1 MILKNRRS
9 LRPLLL
15 AVIMLLPLLPLPAA
29 ADSLMPVTELIKQTE
44 AGWHQSYQ
52 SPAGEVRVDIPILMS
67 KVDSLPVLRV
77 RALSSGVVPQT
88 KPEQVF
94 DWGDEKPRIASFDG
108 YFQYAGPDF
117 ERWAKAEAE
126 NPMPE
131 DIMTYSRVLYAE
143 QAEEDVAYA
152 LKNPATVRDMS
163 RLLDEM
169 LARFFPGEEL
179 HFEFDM
185 LEAGVRASLYDWN
198 RDKELGPG
206 WPEYRGSLFVFYNQL
221 LRGIPFLN
229 TIQRGY
235 RNTLAGKSESTI
247 FSKFEGQSLAY
258 CWPLD
263 HFGLAGEVLIIVDI
277 LSLKEDGVLVE
288 DMKVCGIDKVLAAY
302 GRLIEKGE
310 LIRVD
315 RLQLGYVGWYES
327 RESETMRLLPMWMAE
342 GYMTRPSTR
351 KRGKDPS
358 TLGIRDAE
366 HSYIMV
372 NAQTGEL
379 IDYRREDRKRSYD
392 MPEILP

>member
-1 MILKNRRS
+1 MKKTRITLS
-9 LRPLLL
+9 LLL
-15 AVIMLLPLLPLPAA
+15 AVVLLLPLLPLSAM
-29 ADSLMPVTELIKQTE
+29 ADSLMPVTELIKQAE

-52 SPAGEVRVDIPILMS
+52 SPAGEVKVDIPILTP

-77 RALSSGVVPQT
+77 RAVTSSVLPKIIQ
-88 KPEQVF
+88 PEVM
-94 DWGDEKPRIASFDG
+94 DWADEKPMIASFDG
-108 YFQYAGPDF
+108 CFHYVGPDY
-117 ERWAKAEAE
+117 ERRVRAEAE
-126 NPMPE
+126 NPAPK

-152 LKNPATVRDMS
+152 LKNPATVRDMD
-163 RLLDEM
+163 RLRDEM

-185 LEAGVRASLYDWN
+185 LEADVRASLYDWN

-206 WPEYRGSLFVFYNQL
+206 WPEYRGSLIVSYNQL

-235 RNTLAGKSESTI
+235 KNTLAGKAESAI
-247 FSKFEGQSLAY
+247 FSKFELKSLAY
-258 CWPLD
+258 CSPLD
-263 HFGLAGEVLIIVDI
+263 HFGLEGEVLIIVNI
-277 LSLKEDGVLVE
+277 MSLKEDGVLVE

-315 RLQLGYVGWYES
+315 RLQLGFVGWYES

-342 GYMTRPSTR
+342 GYMTRPSTK

>member
-1 MILKNRRS
+1 MKNRRS

-15 AVIMLLPLLPLPAA
+15 AVILLLPLLPLSAA
-29 ADSLMPVTELIKQTE
+29 ADSLMPVTELIKQAE

-52 SPAGEVRVDIPILMS
+52 SPAGEVRVDIPILMP
-67 KVDSLPVLRV
+67 KVGSLPVLRV
-77 RALSSGVVPQT
+77 RALSSSVVPLT
-88 KPEQVF
+88 KDMEIF
-94 DWGDEKPRIASFDG
+94 DWGDEKPRIANYDG

-117 ERWAKAEAE
+117 ERRTKAEEE
-126 NPMPE
+126 NPAPE

-152 LKNPATVRDMS
+152 LKNPATVRDMD
-163 RLLDEM
+163 RLRDEM

-185 LEAGVRASLYDWN
+185 LEADVRASLYDWN
-198 RDKELGPG
+198 RDEELGPG
-206 WPEYRGSLFVFYNQL
+206 WPEYRGSLIVSYNQL
-221 LRGIPFLN
+221 LREIPFLSS
-229 TIQRGY
+229 IEKAY
-235 RNTLAGKSESTI
+235 REPYVGKLENEI
-247 FSKFEGQSLAY
+247 FSKFKGQSYAC

-263 HFGLAGEVLIIVDI
+263 HFGLAGEVLIIVEI
-277 LSLKEDGVLVE
+277 MALKEDGVLVE